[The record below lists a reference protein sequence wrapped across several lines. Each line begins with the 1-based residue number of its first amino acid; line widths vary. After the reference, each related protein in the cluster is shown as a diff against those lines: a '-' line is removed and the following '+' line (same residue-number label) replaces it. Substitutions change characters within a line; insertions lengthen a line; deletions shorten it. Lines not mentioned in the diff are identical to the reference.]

1 VLEITE
7 SFMIADGDPAIARVE
22 ELRSI
27 GVRVAIDDF
36 GTGYSSLSY
45 LRDLPVDE
53 LKIDRR
59 FIDGLSVGSR
69 QAALIRA
76 IVTMSEE
83 LGIVPIAEGVERPEQ
98 ADMLL
103 GLGCNW
109 GQGHHLVRPAT
120 PDDPAL
126 LMAIDGAEH
135 LRRNGGPPEDP
146 RRDPTGARSATEI
159 RSG

>member
-1 VLEITE
+1 
-7 SFMIADGDPAIARVE
+7 MRC
-22 ELRSI
+22 
-27 GVRVAIDDF
+27 
-36 GTGYSSLSY
+36 
-45 LRDLPVDE
+45 
-53 LKIDRR
+53 IDRR

-135 LRRNGGPPEDP
+135 LPRNGGPPEDP
-146 RRDPTGARSATEI
+146 RRDPTGARSATGI
-159 RSG
+159 SSRRMSSWRPCRSTACPPAAVRFRTQLVFAPSMETRYRSPR